1 MLAVSVC
8 VALGCQESG
17 CDERNETAQPLK
29 VQHVLGE
36 SKVPGQ
42 AERPATLALD
52 SLDGTLALGLKPVA
66 AATPRAEL
74 PAYLRE
80 QAEGVEPM
88 APMDPL
94 GLYALRTT
102 DPDVIVGSSPGQDGL
117 YLDLSTIAPT
127 VMTDGGGA
135 QWKLN
140 VRLVGEAL
148 GRTND
153 AEALLTDYDRRVAGV
168 RRVVEGGSRVAVART
183 TADGLR
189 LAPRDSFAGTL
200 LADVGARQIERPGRV
215 RRADVV
221 LLSAPPDRRP
231 RGLGGSVERVD
242 RVVWWGPGGML
253 AARAALADL
262 KRALSETRG

>member
-1 MLAVSVC
+1 MLAASAG

-17 CDERNETAQPLK
+17 FDEGRETAQPLK

-66 AATPRAEL
+66 AATPLAEL
-74 PAYLRE
+74 PAYLRGR
-80 QAEGVEPM
+80 AEGVEPM
-88 APMDPL
+88 APIDRL
-94 GLYALRTT
+94 GLHALRAT
-102 DPDVIVGSSPGQDGL
+102 DPDVILGSSPMQDDL
-117 YLDLSTIAPT
+117 YHDLFRIAPT

-153 AEALLTDYDRRVAGV
+153 AEALLTDYDRRVAEV
-168 RRVVEGGSRVAVART
+168 RSVVEGAPRVAVARM

-189 LAPRDSFAGTL
+189 LALRDSFAGTL
-200 LADVGARQIERPGRV
+200 LADVGARQVERPGRA

-221 LLSAPPDRRP
+221 LLSAPPDRRL
-231 RGLGGSVERVD
+231 RGNAERVD
-242 RVVWWGPGGML
+242 GVVWWGPGGML

-262 KRALSETRG
+262 KRALSGARG